1 MEKKSIGAILS
12 EGASLLEEQIRDS
25 ALDSN
30 SGEYQELVKRAL
42 RALFTCSVHVARGDV
57 YSANESLDEFSADR
71 LRFVLVPFYLAELL
85 QLQNEP
91 GKRADNLL
99 RARQQLK
106 QFLDDLERL
115 GLLAEP
121 DLKVWKRGGT
131 PPKDANA
138 RREEKLERG
147 RRELANK
154 KRLREIRARLKENE
168 ARGNEADTGIDEEM
182 FRESVLLEI
191 QGAVAKAFEWLDL
204 IDQELPLVERMEQM
218 KKLEQAKAGKN
229 WAEPKK
235 EERKATEPVKVDLP
249 PGYSQTVGPAG
260 QITIAKL
267 PVLREQLESR
277 VFQPGYNMATMS
289 IEEAGERDYQEM
301 LERTE
306 REKQSAARKAEE
318 PDEDNAAFY
327 DSVTVYKDRDWDTF
341 KDENPTGCGNT
352 MANLGVKKKFL
363 LPFCTFFF
371 FTSSK

>member
-1 MEKKSIGAILS
+1 
-12 EGASLLEEQIRDS
+12 
-25 ALDSN
+25 
-30 SGEYQELVKRAL
+30 
-42 RALFTCSVHVARGDV
+42 
-57 YSANESLDEFSADR
+57 
-71 LRFVLVPFYLAELL
+71 
-85 QLQNEP
+85 
-91 GKRADNLL
+91 
-99 RARQQLK
+99 
-106 QFLDDLERL
+106 
-115 GLLAEP
+115 
-121 DLKVWKRGGT
+121 
-131 PPKDANA
+131 
-138 RREEKLERG
+138 
-147 RRELANK
+147 
-154 KRLREIRARLKENE
+154 
-168 ARGNEADTGIDEEM
+168 M

-306 REKQSAARKAEE
+306 REKTIRCKKGGRTRRRQRSFLRQR
-318 PDEDNAAFY
+318 
-327 DSVTVYKDRDWDTF
+327 DSVQGSR
-341 KDENPTGCGNT
+341 
-352 MANLGVKKKFL
+352 LGHVQGRKSHRLRKHNGESWGKKKISFAFL
-363 LPFCTFFF
+363 YFFF
-371 FTSSK
+371 FYFFEIVNLE